1 LTLAIAAL
9 IAAAYRRTHR
19 QPPHASPV
27 PVSSFHRVGLDR
39 GKIAEPITPALE
51 RIERDVVPCPSA
63 SPVQRDEIDRT
74 ASDIKFRKSLNE
86 RGPLRQIARLQR
98 RQPNCPSVGEMLAP
112 ELSEAC
118 VRSDLNEDITVCFAE
133 PPQRRQNVSWPTDML
148 SPVPRPRVRFRR
160 DRNVRR
166 CGKELSLHFSML
178 NGGGERLEL
187 LEQAAM

>member
-1 LTLAIAAL
+1 MISVLSELRPKFENVSSREIVSGATFISRAIRSTNQALIASKLYSLTLAIAAL

-39 GKIAEPITPALE
+39 GEIAQPITPALE

-63 SPVQRDEIDRT
+63 SPVQRDEINGT

-112 ELSEAC
+112 ELSE
-118 VRSDLNEDITVCFAE
+118 
-133 PPQRRQNVSWPTDML
+133 
-148 SPVPRPRVRFRR
+148 
-160 DRNVRR
+160 
-166 CGKELSLHFSML
+166 
-178 NGGGERLEL
+178 
-187 LEQAAM
+187 